1 MVYTRVNKSTDGS
14 ISVGFISVGN
24 PRHIHANEKGGRER
38 KRERERERRRE
49 RERNRQRKRQRE
61 GGRG

>member
-38 KRERERERRRE
+38 KREREREREGE
-49 RERNRQRKRQRE
+49 RERAQ
-61 GGRG
+61 